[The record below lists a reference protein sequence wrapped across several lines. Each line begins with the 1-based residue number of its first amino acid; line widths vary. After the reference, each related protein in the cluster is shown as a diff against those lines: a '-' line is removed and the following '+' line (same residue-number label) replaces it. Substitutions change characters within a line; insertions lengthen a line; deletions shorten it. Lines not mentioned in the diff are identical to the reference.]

1 MARRAPKPDAQ
12 FLLKA
17 RLHASRWKAEGD
29 ASLGLSPGDAQALAD
44 LVAEATAAAEEY
56 RRLESAARAA
66 NEKRRLAMKRARG
79 SYGALVTR
87 IDGFARYTR
96 DASVWVRARLSPPAR
111 PGPRPTP
118 AAPRASE
125 ASLRTGGSIEVRFKG
140 KGEGVLYEIQRQV
153 VGLDGREGPWAT
165 VAPGVGKRWVDECP
179 PSGVLEVRYR
189 ARAMRP
195 GRKGPFGP
203 ASVSQWS
210 MAVGA
215 RFGCGQ
221 AEEVV
226 ELAPGKAA

>member
-17 RLHASRWKAEGD
+17 RLHAGRWQEQGD
-29 ASLGLSPGDAQALAD
+29 ATLGLSPGDAQALAD
-44 LVAEATAAAEEY
+44 LVAEATAAGEEY
-56 RRLESAARAA
+56 RRLEAAARAA
-66 NEKRRLAMKRARG
+66 NQKRRLAMKRARG
-79 SYGALVTR
+79 AYGALVGR
-87 IDGFARYTR
+87 IDGYARYTG
-96 DASVWVRARLSPPAR
+96 DVAIWARAFLAPPAR
-111 PGPRPTP
+111 PGPRPIP
-118 AAPRASE
+118 AAPSASA

-165 VAPGVGKRWVDECP
+165 VAPGVGKRWIDECP

-195 GRKGPFGP
+195 GRKGPLGP

-215 RFGCGQ
+215 RFGCGPRAQ
-221 AEEVV
+221 VV
-226 ELAPGKAA
+226 ELAPGRAA